1 MLCINQV
8 KTSTV
13 VILFFFTELML
24 CQPVNKNSLDP
35 VIKSFL
41 VPGWGQNEL
50 GYKSRSKKYIYVEV
64 GILLS
69 LYTSSKYS
77 NEIKRNY
84 IAYAAKHAGIV
95 TTGKDREYWVD
106 IGNFNTLNDYNSEHL
121 RNREVGELYPQ
132 TQKWNWNW
140 DTSKNR
146 KYFESRRIQSDKMKL
161 FSTFTIGGLF
171 LNHFVSSI
179 DALYLKRL
187 STSKSFSIKPYIVNK
202 DMLVGYKFELK
213 L

>member
-13 VILFFFTELML
+13 VVLFFFTELMI

-84 IAYAAKHAGIV
+84 IAYAAKHADVV
-95 TTGKDREYWVD
+95 TDGKDREYWVD

-132 TQKWNWNW
+132 TKKWSWNW

-187 STSKSFSIKPYIVNK
+187 STSKSFSIKPYIDKNE
-202 DMLVGYKFELK
+202 MMMGYKFELK

>member
-8 KTSTV
+8 KTSTL
-13 VILFFFTELML
+13 VILFFFTELMI

-95 TTGKDREYWVD
+95 TNGKDREYWVD

-161 FSTFTIGGLF
+161 FSTFAIGGLF

-187 STSKSFSIKPYIVNK
+187 STSKSFSIKPYIVKK

>member
-13 VILFFFTELML
+13 VILFFFTELMI

-95 TTGKDREYWVD
+95 ATGKDREYWVD

-161 FSTFTIGGLF
+161 FSTFAIGGLF

-179 DALYLKRL
+179 DALYLKRV
-187 STSKSFSIKPYIVNK
+187 STSKSFSIKPYIDKNE
-202 DMLVGYKFELK
+202 MMMGYKFELK

>member
-13 VILFFFTELML
+13 VILFFFTELMI

-84 IAYAAKHAGIV
+84 IAYAAKHAGVV
-95 TTGKDREYWVD
+95 TNGKDREYWVD

-161 FSTFTIGGLF
+161 FSTFAIGGLF

-187 STSKSFSIKPYIVNK
+187 STSKSFSIKPYIVKK

>member
-187 STSKSFSIKPYIVNK
+187 STSKSFSIKPYIINK

>member
-1 MLCINQV
+1 
-8 KTSTV
+8 
-13 VILFFFTELML
+13 ML

-161 FSTFTIGGLF
+161 FSTFAIGGLF
-171 LNHFVSSI
+171 LNHFISSI

>member
-1 MLCINQV
+1 
-8 KTSTV
+8 
-13 VILFFFTELML
+13 ML

>member
-13 VILFFFTELML
+13 VILFFFTELMI

-84 IAYAAKHAGIV
+84 IAYAAKHAGVV
-95 TTGKDREYWVD
+95 TNGKDREYWVD

-121 RNREVGELYPQ
+121 RNRETGELYPQ

-161 FSTFTIGGLF
+161 LSTFAIGGLF

-187 STSKSFSIKPYIVNK
+187 STSKSFSIKPYIVKK

>member
-8 KTSTV
+8 KISTV
-13 VILFFFTELML
+13 VILFFFTELMI

-161 FSTFTIGGLF
+161 FSTFAIGGLF

-187 STSKSFSIKPYIVNK
+187 STSKSFSIKPYITKK

>member
-13 VILFFFTELML
+13 VILFFFTELMI

-95 TTGKDREYWVD
+95 ATGKDREYWVD

-121 RNREVGELYPQ
+121 RNRDVGELYPQ

-161 FSTFTIGGLF
+161 FSTFAIGGLF

-187 STSKSFSIKPYIVNK
+187 STSKSFSIKPYIVKK

>member
-84 IAYAAKHAGIV
+84 IAYAAKHAGVV
-95 TTGKDREYWVD
+95 TNGKDREYWVD

>member
-8 KTSTV
+8 KTSTL
-13 VILFFFTELML
+13 VILFFFTELMI
-24 CQPVNKNSLDP
+24 CQPVNKKNVDP
-35 VIKSFL
+35 VIKSFF

-95 TTGKDREYWVD
+95 TNGKDREYWVD

-161 FSTFTIGGLF
+161 FSTFAIGGLF

-187 STSKSFSIKPYIVNK
+187 STSKSFSIKPYIVKK

>member
-13 VILFFFTELML
+13 VILFFFTELMI

-95 TTGKDREYWVD
+95 ATGKDREYWVD

-161 FSTFTIGGLF
+161 FSTFAIGGLF

-187 STSKSFSIKPYIVNK
+187 STSKSFSIKPYIVKK

>member
-13 VILFFFTELML
+13 VILFFFTELMI
-24 CQPVNKNSLDP
+24 CQPVNKNSFDP

-95 TTGKDREYWVD
+95 TNGKDREYWVD

-161 FSTFTIGGLF
+161 FSTFAIGGLF

-187 STSKSFSIKPYIVNK
+187 STSKSFSIKPYVVKK
-202 DMLVGYKFELK
+202 DILVGYKFELK

>member
-13 VILFFFTELML
+13 VILFFFTELMI

-95 TTGKDREYWVD
+95 TNGKDREYWVD

-161 FSTFTIGGLF
+161 FSTFAIGGLF

-187 STSKSFSIKPYIVNK
+187 STSKSFSIKPHIVKK

>member
-13 VILFFFTELML
+13 VILFFFTELMI

-95 TTGKDREYWVD
+95 TNGKDREYWVD

-161 FSTFTIGGLF
+161 FSTFAIGGLF

-187 STSKSFSIKPYIVNK
+187 STSKSFSIKPYIVKK

>member
-1 MLCINQV
+1 MPRINQV
-8 KTSTV
+8 KSSTV
-13 VILFFFTELML
+13 IFLLFFTELMI
-24 CQPVNKNSLDP
+24 CQPVNKKNVDP
-35 VIKSFL
+35 VIKSFF

-50 GYKSRSKKYIYVEV
+50 GYKSRSKKYIYIEV

-84 IAYAAKHAGIV
+84 IAYAAKHAEVI
-95 TTGKDREYWVD
+95 TKGKDREYWVD
-106 IGNFNTLNDYNSEHL
+106 IGNYNTLSDYNSEHL
-121 RNREVGELYPQ
+121 RNREAGDLYPQ
-132 TQKWNWNW
+132 TKKWNWSW
-140 DTSKNR
+140 DTSANR
-146 KYFESRRIQSDKMKL
+146 KYFESRRIYSDKLKL
-161 FSTFTIGGLF
+161 FSTFAMGGLF

-187 STSKSFSIKPYIVNK
+187 TASKNFSILPYIEKN
-202 DMLVGYKFELK
+202 DMILGYKFELK

>member
-1 MLCINQV
+1 MLSINQV
-8 KTSTV
+8 KISTV

-161 FSTFTIGGLF
+161 FSTFAIGGLF
-171 LNHFVSSI
+171 LNHFISSI

-187 STSKSFSIKPYIVNK
+187 STSKSFSIKPYIAKK

>member
-1 MLCINQV
+1 MHCISQV
-8 KTSTV
+8 KSSTV
-13 VILFFFTELML
+13 IILFFFTELMI
-24 CQPVNKNSLDP
+24 CQPVNKIFLEP

-41 VPGWGQNEL
+41 VPGWGQKEL
-50 GYKSRSKKYIYVEV
+50 GYNSRSKKYIYVEV

-84 IAYAAKHAGIV
+84 IAYAAKHADVI
-95 TTGKDREYWVD
+95 TNGKDREYWVD

-121 RNREVGELYPQ
+121 RNRELEDLYPQ
-132 TQKWNWNW
+132 TNKWHWKW
-140 DTSKNR
+140 DSSKNR
-146 KYFESRRIQSDKMKL
+146 KYFESRRIQSDKLKL
-161 FSTFTIGGLF
+161 LSTFAIGGLF
-171 LNHFVSSI
+171 LNHFVSGI

-187 STSKSFSIKPYIVNK
+187 SESKNFSIKPYIEKN
-202 DMLVGYKFELK
+202 DMIVGYIFELK